1 MIVFLMP
8 NMTKR
13 DAQLHT
19 ERIVD
24 RLHHCGAAVSMDAR
38 YESVFPNR
46 SIGFYQDFYEGLQ
59 KCDLVIAVGG
69 DGTIIHAAKHAA
81 MTSKPVLGINVGRLG
96 FMAGLEVNELEKLDD
111 LAAGR
116 YSLEERL
123 MLQVD
128 LIHKDTRSTYF
139 ALNDAVI
146 SRGSLSRILDFKVLF
161 NHSDMCDYRAD
172 GLIFSTPTGSTAYS
186 LSAGGPVVDPSM
198 ECILLTP
205 ICPHALFARSV
216 VFHQDAELEVYATC
230 GEDSEIFLT
239 VDGEAAVPVS
249 KDGLLCIQR
258 AAYVAQ
264 IVRLKQ
270 NNFYEVLNQKLAER
284 RS

>member
-1 MIVFLMP
+1 MNVFLMP
-8 NMTKR
+8 NMTKK

-24 RLHHCGAAVSMDAR
+24 RLHDCGASVSMDER
-38 YESVFPNR
+38 YRAVFPGR
-46 SIGFYQDFYEGLQ
+46 SILFYKDFYKGLDG
-59 KCDLVIAVGG
+59 CDFVIAVGG

-81 MTSKPVLGINVGRLG
+81 MAGKPVLGVNVGRLG
-96 FMAGLEVNELEKLDD
+96 FVAGLEVNELERLDD
-111 LAAGR
+111 LVANK
-116 YSLEERL
+116 YDLEERL

-128 LIHKDTRSTYF
+128 LLQGDTCNVYF

-146 SRGSLSRILDFKVLF
+146 SRGSLSRILDFHVLF
-161 NHSDMCDYRAD
+161 NRSNMSDYRAD

-186 LSAGGPVVDPSM
+186 LSAGGPVVDPNM

-216 VFHQDAELEVYATC
+216 VFNQNAELEVRATC

-239 VDGEAAVPVS
+239 VDGEAAVPVPKGS
-249 KDGLLCIQR
+249 VLRIRR
-258 AAYVAQ
+258 APYAAR